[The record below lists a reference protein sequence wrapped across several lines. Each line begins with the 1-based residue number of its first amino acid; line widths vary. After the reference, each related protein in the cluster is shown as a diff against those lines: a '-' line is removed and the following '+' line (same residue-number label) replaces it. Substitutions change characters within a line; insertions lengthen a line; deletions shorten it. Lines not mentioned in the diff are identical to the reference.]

1 MCIPLGLSNILI
13 GSVKMSS
20 WKITD
25 PDRTIRY
32 ACQMY
37 QRWVFTLADLLND
50 TYNSTNDNMVQNLKS
65 PVSFIFVFASHL
77 SLHLIAHHRCQVGA
91 MLVAPINVGVMISS
105 RLQAFQFLSTCSFSS
120 PTLPCPPSP
129 WPPGSSCQGLL
140 SGTYHFSI
148 MITLNHCPQGFFNPT
163 DTQLWLLTLPG

>member
-1 MCIPLGLSNILI
+1 MYTVRAVEYFNWKCENVVLEDYRSGSDHPVCMSNVPKMGLYSC
-13 GSVKMSS
+13 
-20 WKITD
+20 
-25 PDRTIRY
+25 RF
-32 ACQMY
+32 A
-37 QRWVFTLADLLND
+37 QR
-50 TYNSTNDNMVQNLKS
+50 YNSTNDNMVQNLKS

-120 PTLPCPPSP
+120 PTLPWPPSP

-140 SGTYHFSI
+140 SGTYRFSI
-148 MITLNHCPQGFFNPT
+148 MRT
-163 DTQLWLLTLPG
+163 

>member
-1 MCIPLGLSNILI
+1 
-13 GSVKMSS
+13 MSS

-65 PVSFIFVFASHL
+65 PVSFIFVFESHL

-91 MLVAPINVGVMISS
+91 MLVASINVGVMLS

-120 PTLPCPPSP
+120 PTLPWPPSP

-163 DTQLWLLTLPG
+163 DTIMVANSPRIGVGPGFDS